1 MDISIDEL
9 KSYLTMIIRNEINKF
24 ALVNLAKKLDV
35 SLNYE
40 DSFFYQKK
48 KVEHEILQHILQVDQ
63 SEQFSERLVETRNWL
78 GKKKDIGYSCT
89 FTGCFWNKLNIES
102 T

>member
-1 MDISIDEL
+1 MDLSIDEL
-9 KSYLTMIIRNEINKF
+9 KCYLTMIIRNEINKF
-24 ALVNLAKKLDV
+24 ALVNLAKKLNV

-63 SEQFSERLVETRNWL
+63 SEQFSERLEEAR
-78 GKKKDIGYSCT
+78 S
-89 FTGCFWNKLNIES
+89 
-102 T
+102 

>member
-9 KSYLTMIIRNEINKF
+9 KCYLTMIIRNEINKF

-48 KVEHEILQHILQVDQ
+48 KVEHEILQHIL
-63 SEQFSERLVETRNWL
+63 L
-78 GKKKDIGYSCT
+78 GQPPESSRGVGQ
-89 FTGCFWNKLNIES
+89 GCELSRQQTSSSSDAGNC
-102 T
+102 